1 MKPISSSFLSIG
13 FLVIA
18 SGCAAG
24 VPDERVTATNSL
36 IRAAEEMGA
45 PKVPQASL
53 YLQLA
58 KDENAHAQKLLNR
71 GDPDAKG
78 QLMRA
83 QADAELALA
92 LANQ

>member
-1 MKPISSSFLSIG
+1 
-13 FLVIA
+13 V
-18 SGCAAG
+18 AAT
-24 VPDERVTATNSL
+24 DSL
-36 IRAAEEMGA
+36 IRTAEELGA
-45 PKVPQASL
+45 ATIPQATR

-71 GDPDAKG
+71 GDPEAKG